1 MIILMSNLTSDS
13 HPLAIQYQTPMAT
26 DLPQET
32 EFQPISHNLDTR
44 VLYKQDLRHCYISK
58 TLRHCYISKIVRH
71 CYISKIVRHCYISKI
86 VRHCYISKIVRHYYL
101 SKI

>member
-44 VLYKQDLRHCYISK
+44 MLYKQDFETLLYKQDCETLLYKQDCETLLYKQGFETLLFKQDLRHCYISK
-58 TLRHCYISKIVRH
+58 IWDIV
-71 CYISKIVRHCYISKI
+71 I
-86 VRHCYISKIVRHYYL
+86 
-101 SKI
+101 